1 MNLSERW
8 HRRGVLALVLVVT
21 MLGGMAQLGRVAS
34 AQEATPAGERHG
46 ASVEGAEVG
55 TPVPGAQSWHV
66 LVNNVSP
73 EGENWSF
80 NSFYPDNLQA
90 HPGDTIVF
98 SLAPNPQAFHAV
110 HILTVGMTPLEWY
123 SGFSGGFIQ
132 SDLTR
137 PGGWQ
142 TPYFGSPPASPCGRA
157 GQDPCLFNADDIGSP
172 GLEFGLNLG
181 VLVNP
186 PPDGG
191 EGNTSFTITLDPGLL
206 PGPYYVTSDSDGSTM
221 SGRIDVVPA
230 DQPVQTAGDVEAA
243 AQRQYEADLAW
254 LAGQDRI
261 DYPSEA
267 SNPDGTKTWQAYAG
281 GGGRVVAPG
290 AASPGDSGSQTY
302 PAGTPQ
308 APQAYPAETPQG
320 PQPKSWLSINAFAP
334 SQMAIIAGDTV
345 TWTNQGPGAVAHTV
359 SGFAPNP
366 DTIPQDLSPYQPGC
380 MTSSGE
386 LQLPPPGSFPPDIWN
401 TCSGLDPLGNPN
413 QVNNLTESSQPSAP
427 SGDPYTEG
435 ERTSGIL
442 LPQEYLDSPV
452 GAGLPF
458 TSSYSVTFPNPGT
471 YTYHCAI
478 HPDMIGV
485 VVVLPKPRAF

>member
-1 MNLSERW
+1 M
-8 HRRGVLALVLVVT
+8 
-21 MLGGMAQLGRVAS
+21 
-34 AQEATPAGERHG
+34 
-46 ASVEGAEVG
+46 
-55 TPVPGAQSWHV
+55 

-73 EGENWSF
+73 EGKNWSF
-80 NSFYPDNLQA
+80 NTFYPDNLQA

-98 SLAPNPQAFHAV
+98 TLAPNPQAFHTV

-142 TPYFGSPPASPCGRA
+142 TPYFGIPPASPCGRA

-172 GLEFGLNLG
+172 GLEFGLNSG

-191 EGNTSFTITLDPGLL
+191 EGNTSFTIVLDPGLL
-206 PGPYYVTSDSDGSTM
+206 PGPYYVTSDADGSTM

-254 LAGQDRI
+254 LAGLDRVSN
-261 DYPSEA
+261 PAEA
-267 SNPDGTKTWQAYAG
+267 SNPDGTKTWQAAAG
-281 GGGRVVAPG
+281 V
-290 AASPGDSGSQTY
+290 SGSNK
-302 PAGTPQ
+302 P
-308 APQAYPAETPQG
+308 
-320 PQPKSWLSINAFAP
+320 WLSINAFAP

-359 SGFAPNP
+359 SGFASTP
-366 DTIPQDLSPYQPGC
+366 DAIPQDLSPYQPGC

-386 LQLPPPGSFPPDIWN
+386 LQLPPAGSFPPDIWN
-401 TCSGLDPLGNPN
+401 TCPGLDP
-413 QVNNLTESSQPSAP
+413 
-427 SGDPYTEG
+427 
-435 ERTSGIL
+435 
-442 LPQEYLDSPV
+442 
-452 GAGLPF
+452 
-458 TSSYSVTFPNPGT
+458 
-471 YTYHCAI
+471 
-478 HPDMIGV
+478 
-485 VVVLPKPRAF
+485 

>member
-1 MNLSERW
+1 MNQLW
-8 HRRGVLALVLVVT
+8 HRRAFLALVLVAI
-21 MLGGMAQLGRVAS
+21 MLAPVAQLGRVAG
-34 AQEATPAGERHG
+34 AQEATPAGAQKGTSVVG
-46 ASVEGAEVG
+46 AQPA
-55 TPVPGAQSWHV
+55 TPVPGAQTWHV

-80 NSFYPDNLQA
+80 NTFYPDNLQA

-98 SLAPNPQAFHAV
+98 TLAPNPHAFHTV

-142 TPYFGSPPASPCGRA
+142 SPFFGIEAASPCGRA
-157 GQDPCLFNADDIGSP
+157 DQDPCLFNADDVGIP
-172 GLEFGLNLG
+172 GEEFGLNFG

-186 PPDGG
+186 PSDGG
-191 EGNTSFTITLDPGLL
+191 EGNTSFTVTLDPGLL
-206 PGPYYVTSDSDGSTM
+206 PGPYYVTSDADGSTM
-221 SGRIDVVPA
+221 SGRIDVVAP
-230 DQPVQTAGDVEAA
+230 DQPVQTAGELEAA
-243 AQRQYEADLAW
+243 AQRQYEADLVW

-261 DYPSEA
+261 DYPPEA

-290 AASPGDSGSQTY
+290 AASPADSGSQAY
-302 PAGTPQ
+302 PGGTPQ
-308 APQAYPAETPQG
+308 APQAYPAEAPQG

-345 TWTNQGPGAVAHTV
+345 TWTNHSPGAVAHTV
-359 SGFAPNP
+359 SGFASTP
-366 DTIPQDLSPYQPGC
+366 DAIPQNLSPYQPGC

-401 TCSGLDPLGNPN
+401 TCPGAE
-413 QVNNLTESSQPSAP
+413 VNNLTEPSQPSAP
-427 SGDPYTEG
+427 SGDPYTDG

-442 LPQEYLDSPV
+442 LNQEYLDSPI

-458 TSSYSVTFPNPGT
+458 ASSYSVTFPNPGT
-471 YTYHCAI
+471 YYYHCAI

-485 VVVLPKPRAF
+485 VVVLPKPTAF

>member
-1 MNLSERW
+1 LEGDFMNLNAW
-8 HRRGVLALVLVVT
+8 RRGRLVLTLVIAAIMVAP
-21 MLGGMAQLGRVAS
+21 LGQLGRVAG
-34 AQEATPAGERHG
+34 AQEATPAGEQHG
-46 ASVEGAEVG
+46 ASTEGAQLG
-55 TPVPGAQSWHV
+55 TPVPGAQTWHV

-80 NSFYPDNLQA
+80 NTFYPDNLQA

-98 SLAPNPQAFHAV
+98 SLAPNPQAFHTV
-110 HILTVGMTPLEWY
+110 HMLTLGMTVLEWY

-132 SDLTR
+132 TDLTR

-142 TPYFGSPPASPCGRA
+142 SPYFGIEAATPCGRA
-157 GQDPCLFNADDIGSP
+157 GQDPCLFNADDVGTP
-172 GLEFGLNLG
+172 GLEFGLNSG

-206 PGPYYVTSDSDGSTM
+206 PGPYYVTSDADGLTM
-221 SGRIDVVPA
+221 SGRIDIVAP

-243 AQRQYEADLAW
+243 AQRQYEADLDW
-254 LAGQDRI
+254 LGGLDRVGN
-261 DYPSEA
+261 PPEA
-267 SNPDGTKTWQAYAG
+267 SNPDGTKTWQAAAG
-281 GGGRVVAPG
+281 V
-290 AASPGDSGSQTY
+290 SGSNK
-302 PAGTPQ
+302 P
-308 APQAYPAETPQG
+308 
-320 PQPKSWLSINAFAP
+320 WLSINEFGP

-345 TWTNQGPGAVAHTV
+345 TWTNEGPGAVAHTV
-359 SGFAPNP
+359 SGFASTP
-366 DTIPQDLSPYQPGC
+366 DAIPQNLSPYQPGC

-386 LQLPPPGSFPPDIWN
+386 LQLPPAGSFPPDIWN
-401 TCSGLDPLGNPN
+401 TCPGTE
-413 QVNNLTESSQPSAP
+413 VNNLTEHSQPLVP

-458 TSSYSVTFPNPGT
+458 ESSYSVTFPNPGT
-471 YTYHCAI
+471 YHYHCAI
-478 HPDMIGV
+478 HPGMIGTV
-485 VVVLPKPRAF
+485 VVIPKPRAF